1 MENKEM
7 SGIKYFIILILIAL
21 LGKCTGVMGQEN
33 SLMQVNNDTVVDSRV
48 IDNYSF

>member
-1 MENKEM
+1 MENKEI

-33 SLMQVNNDTVVDSRV
+33 SPMQVNDDTVVDSRV
-48 IDNYSF
+48 INSYSF